1 MVEEKL
7 IRVAAVVF
15 RDERGRVLTVRKRG
29 TERFM
34 LPGGK
39 LEDGETFA
47 QTASREVEEELGLVV
62 SAAELEPLGTYR
74 SDAAN
79 EPGFVLESH
88 VFTYPGELAQTPR
101 VAAEIAEMQ
110 WFTEAQLRDPEDG
123 VLLARR
129 CCSSTPSRRSSTDGL
144 VS

>member
-123 VLLARR
+123 VLLA
-129 CCSSTPSRRSSTDGL
+129 PMLQFNAVPAIFD
-144 VS
+144 

>member
-88 VFTYPGELAQTPR
+88 VFTYPGELSL
-101 VAAEIAEMQ
+101 IHI
-110 WFTEAQLRDPEDG
+110 
-123 VLLARR
+123 
-129 CCSSTPSRRSSTDGL
+129 
-144 VS
+144 

>member
-15 RDERGRVLTVRKRG
+15 RNAEGHVLTVRKRN
-29 TERFM
+29 TQRFM

-62 SAAELEPLGTYR
+62 SAAELEPLGEFR

-79 EPGFVLESH
+79 EPGFALESH
-88 VFTYPGELAQTPR
+88 VFTYPGELTQTPR
-101 VAAEIAEMQ
+101 VAAEIEELR
-110 WFTEAQLRDPEDG
+110 WFTEAQLREPEGD
-123 VLLARR
+123 VLLA
-129 CCSSTPSRRSSTDGL
+129 PMLEFNAVPAIFG
-144 VS
+144 

>member
-110 WFTEAQLRDPEDG
+110 WFTEAQLRNPEDG
-123 VLLARR
+123 VLLA
-129 CCSSTPSRRSSTDGL
+129 PMLQFNAVPAIFD
-144 VS
+144 

>member
-1 MVEEKL
+1 M
-7 IRVAAVVF
+7 
-15 RDERGRVLTVRKRG
+15 LTVRKRG

-123 VLLARR
+123 VLLA
-129 CCSSTPSRRSSTDGL
+129 PMLQFNAVPAIFD
-144 VS
+144 

>member
-39 LEDGETFA
+39 LEDGETCA

-74 SDAAN
+74 
-79 EPGFVLESH
+79 
-88 VFTYPGELAQTPR
+88 
-101 VAAEIAEMQ
+101 
-110 WFTEAQLRDPEDG
+110 
-123 VLLARR
+123 
-129 CCSSTPSRRSSTDGL
+129 
-144 VS
+144 